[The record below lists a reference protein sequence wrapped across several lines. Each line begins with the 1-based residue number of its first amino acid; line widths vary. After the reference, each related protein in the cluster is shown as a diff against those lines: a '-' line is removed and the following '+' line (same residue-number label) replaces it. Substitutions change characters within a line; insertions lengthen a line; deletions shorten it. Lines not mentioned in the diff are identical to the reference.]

1 MNSPDLFTDKLE
13 NSLTAAFS
21 WWEKRRM
28 VFNLTVG
35 LTGLFSFVVVGRFYV
50 HDLVVIIIYG
60 VIANLFY
67 CLGFYSEVAAKHY
80 FKGRFDFSERR
91 NNLFTLGL
99 LVSIGVT
106 LLMGIIPYL
115 IN

>member
-1 MNSPDLFTDKLE
+1 MNSPDIFTEKLE
-13 NSLTAAFS
+13 NSLAAAFS

-28 VFNLTVG
+28 AFNLTVG
-35 LTGLFSFVVVGRFYV
+35 LAGLFSFVLVGRFYI
-50 HDLVVIIIYG
+50 HDFGVIIIYG

-67 CLGFYSEVAAKHY
+67 CLGFYTEVVVKHY

-91 NNLFTLGL
+91 HSLFTLGL
-99 LVSIGVT
+99 LVSIGITV
-106 LLMGIIPYL
+106 LMGVISWL

>member
-80 FKGRFDFSERR
+80 FKGRFDLSERR
-91 NNLFTLGL
+91 NSLFTLGL